1 MSGKDHA
8 PLSSA
13 CVRALN
19 DKIYEKRK
27 AAAQEIEKMVKD
39 FSATKNTLQITK
51 LLKVLGQDFAL
62 SQNPNTRKGGLIGL
76 AAIAVA
82 LGKFANVLVVLSSTA
97 ENGEIEESSL
107 YTGDLIHP
115 ILACFADSDPL
126 VRYYACE
133 SLYNV
138 SKVARGSVLV
148 HFTDI
153 FSVLSKLA
161 ADPDQKVRSGSEH
174 LDKLMKDIV
183 TESAAFDLVGLMPH
197 LRKKIYSNNTFAR
210 QFIISWVSVLDAVPD
225 IDLIVFLP
233 EILDGLFRILEDP
246 NKEIQ
251 KMCDTVLNEFLR
263 SIKKD
268 PSRVKFDE
276 MINILITHSQS
287 PDELLQETAKAVNF
301 TFMKLVTEGDD
312 KDSFLVE
319 VVGDV
324 MEEEQLDLPS
334 LVDVL
339 TKHLHHTSVAT
350 KVSVLRWIYHLYIK
364 IPTKHSQPIMLV
376 AKWEEQIA
384 ASVQVRVE
392 ESAGG
397 KMVERQRD
405 PATDWKRF
413 MMFLYIEKLF
423 PELRRALSDSSD
435 EVVQQDLEV
444 LAEIISSPSVTSS
457 SDDADSENQL
467 PSNSHGMNPY
477 FSKFVI
483 SLLKLF
489 SSDRHLLEDRGS
501 FIIRQLCILLNS
513 EDIYT
518 TLSMILK
525 TEENVKFA
533 SIMVENLNTILL
545 TSSEL
550 FDLRMKLKDMNTE
563 ESYKL
568 FRCLY
573 ESWCH
578 DPVATVALCLL
589 TQNYS
594 HACDLIRTLFE
605 SPGCGYHHEWVQACP
620 DLCDLRLELLEVP
633 HNQHL
638 VQALYGL
645 LMLLPQTEA
654 FHTLRRR
661 LDCVPSLHLHCART
675 PVAKTEVCNK
685 HEKHINFDELLA
697 HFLSV
702 QERHHQTKQSSRAV
716 TLLEKGV
723 RNLDT

>member
-82 LGKFANVLVVLSSTA
+82 LGK
-97 ENGEIEESSL
+97 ESSL
-107 YTGDLIHP
+107 YIGDLIHP

-183 TESAAFDLVGLMPH
+183 TESASFDLVGLMPH

-225 IDLIVFLP
+225 IDLIIFLP

-312 KDSFLVE
+312 KETFPVE

-364 IPTKHSQPIMLV
+364 IPTK
-376 AKWEEQIA
+376 
-384 ASVQVRVE
+384 
-392 ESAGG
+392 
-397 KMVERQRD
+397 
-405 PATDWKRF
+405 
-413 MMFLYIEKLF
+413 MFPYIEKLF

-444 LAEIISSPSVTSS
+444 LAEIISSPSITSS

-467 PSNSHGMNPY
+467 PANSHGMNPY

-483 SLLKLF
+483 SL
-489 SSDRHLLEDRGS
+489 
-501 FIIRQLCILLNS
+501 QLCILLNS

-594 HACDLIRTLFE
+594 HACDLIRTFGSLEVTVDFLTEIDKLVQLIE
-605 SPGCGYHHEWVQACP
+605 SPIFTY
-620 DLCDLRLELLEVP
+620 LRLELLEVP

-661 LDCVPSLHLHCART
+661 LDCVPSLHLHCASAIYGFRDPSVFVSAKDTLVGCEATPHLSPSHPPSHKIGFRLAIDRAKGPKTRTSTTSSPWPT

-723 RNLDT
+723 RNTDT

>member
-82 LGKFANVLVVLSSTA
+82 LGK
-97 ENGEIEESSL
+97 ESSL

-287 PDELLQETAKAVNF
+287 PDELLQFTAITWIKEFVQLSGRKMLPFASGILTAVLPCLSYDTDSRRNIKETAKAVNF

-364 IPTKHSQPIMLV
+364 IPTK
-376 AKWEEQIA
+376 
-384 ASVQVRVE
+384 
-392 ESAGG
+392 
-397 KMVERQRD
+397 
-405 PATDWKRF
+405 
-413 MMFLYIEKLF
+413 MFLYIEKLF

-457 SDDADSENQL
+457 SDDAD
-467 PSNSHGMNPY
+467 
-477 FSKFVI
+477 
-483 SLLKLF
+483 
-489 SSDRHLLEDRGS
+489 SDRHLLEDRGS

-594 HACDLIRTLFE
+594 HACDLIRTFGSLEVTVDFLTEIDKLVQLIE
-605 SPGCGYHHEWVQACP
+605 SPIFTY
-620 DLCDLRLELLEVP
+620 LRLELLEVP

>member
-82 LGKFANVLVVLSSTA
+82 LGK
-97 ENGEIEESSL
+97 ESSL
-107 YTGDLIHP
+107 YIGDLIHP

-183 TESAAFDLVGLMPH
+183 TESASFDLVGLMPH

-225 IDLIVFLP
+225 IDLIIFLP

-287 PDELLQETAKAVNF
+287 PDELLQFTAITWIKEFVQLSGRKMLPFASGILTAVLPCLSYDTDSRRNIKETAKAVNF

-312 KDSFLVE
+312 KETFPVE

-364 IPTKHSQPIMLV
+364 IPTKEAALRVSHSSLMSSDRMRPR
-376 AKWEEQIA
+376 
-384 ASVQVRVE
+384 S
-392 ESAGG
+392 G
-397 KMVERQRD
+397 
-405 PATDWKRF
+405 DWA
-413 MMFLYIEKLF
+413 MFPYIEKLF

-444 LAEIISSPSVTSS
+444 LAEIISSPSITSS

-467 PSNSHGMNPY
+467 PANSHGMNPY

-489 SSDRHLLEDRGS
+489 GSDRHLLEDRGS

-563 ESYKL
+563 V
-568 FRCLY
+568 R
-573 ESWCH
+573 
-578 DPVATVALCLL
+578 
-589 TQNYS
+589 N
-594 HACDLIRTLFE
+594 
-605 SPGCGYHHEWVQACP
+605 
-620 DLCDLRLELLEVP
+620 LRLELLEVP

-723 RNLDT
+723 RNTDT

>member
-82 LGKFANVLVVLSSTA
+82 LGK
-97 ENGEIEESSL
+97 ESSL

-138 SKVARGSVLV
+138 SKVARGSVLI

-183 TESAAFDLVGLMPH
+183 TESASFDLVGLMPH

-287 PDELLQETAKAVNF
+287 PDELLQFTAITWIKEFVQLSGRKMLPFASGILTAVLPCLSYDTDSRRNIKETAKAVNF

-364 IPTKHSQPIMLV
+364 IPTK
-376 AKWEEQIA
+376 
-384 ASVQVRVE
+384 
-392 ESAGG
+392 
-397 KMVERQRD
+397 
-405 PATDWKRF
+405 
-413 MMFLYIEKLF
+413 MFLYIEKLF

-467 PSNSHGMNPY
+467 SANSHGMNPY

-563 ESYKL
+563 VCSKL
-568 FRCLY
+568 F
-573 ESWCH
+573 
-578 DPVATVALCLL
+578 T
-589 TQNYS
+589 
-594 HACDLIRTLFE
+594 F
-605 SPGCGYHHEWVQACP
+605 
-620 DLCDLRLELLEVP
+620 
-633 HNQHL
+633 
-638 VQALYGL
+638 
-645 LMLLPQTEA
+645 
-654 FHTLRRR
+654 
-661 LDCVPSLHLHCART
+661 
-675 PVAKTEVCNK
+675 K
-685 HEKHINFDELLA
+685 
-697 HFLSV
+697 
-702 QERHHQTKQSSRAV
+702 
-716 TLLEKGV
+716 
-723 RNLDT
+723 

>member
-1 MSGKDHA
+1 
-8 PLSSA
+8 
-13 CVRALN
+13 
-19 DKIYEKRK
+19 
-27 AAAQEIEKMVKD
+27 MVKD

-82 LGKFANVLVVLSSTA
+82 LGK
-97 ENGEIEESSL
+97 ESSL
-107 YTGDLIHP
+107 YIGDLIHP

-183 TESAAFDLVGLMPH
+183 TESASFDLVGLMPH

-225 IDLIVFLP
+225 IDLIIFLP

-287 PDELLQETAKAVNF
+287 PDELLQFTAITWIKEFVQLSGRKMLPFASGILTAVLPCLSYDTDSRRNIKETAKAVNF

-312 KDSFLVE
+312 KETFPVE

-364 IPTKHSQPIMLV
+364 IPTK
-376 AKWEEQIA
+376 
-384 ASVQVRVE
+384 
-392 ESAGG
+392 
-397 KMVERQRD
+397 
-405 PATDWKRF
+405 
-413 MMFLYIEKLF
+413 MFPYIEKLF

-444 LAEIISSPSVTSS
+444 LAEIISSPSITSS

-467 PSNSHGMNPY
+467 PANSHGMNPY

-563 ESYKL
+563 VRSKL
-568 FRCLY
+568 F
-573 ESWCH
+573 
-578 DPVATVALCLL
+578 T
-589 TQNYS
+589 
-594 HACDLIRTLFE
+594 F
-605 SPGCGYHHEWVQACP
+605 
-620 DLCDLRLELLEVP
+620 
-633 HNQHL
+633 
-638 VQALYGL
+638 
-645 LMLLPQTEA
+645 
-654 FHTLRRR
+654 
-661 LDCVPSLHLHCART
+661 
-675 PVAKTEVCNK
+675 K
-685 HEKHINFDELLA
+685 
-697 HFLSV
+697 
-702 QERHHQTKQSSRAV
+702 
-716 TLLEKGV
+716 
-723 RNLDT
+723 